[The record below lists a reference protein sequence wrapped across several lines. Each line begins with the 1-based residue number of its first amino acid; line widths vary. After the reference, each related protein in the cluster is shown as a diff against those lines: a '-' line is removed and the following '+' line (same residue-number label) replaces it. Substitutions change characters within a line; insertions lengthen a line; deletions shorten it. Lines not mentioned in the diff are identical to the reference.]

1 MEIMEKIIYV
11 YFTGS
16 CLSYLLMRFYFYRN
30 SKFVGA
36 ETHSNLILSSFG
48 FFLSWIMAIFLIILI
63 VIKEDLIKK
72 GQLNKKDFL

>member
-30 SKFVGA
+30 SKFVGIK
-36 ETHSNLILSSFG
+36 TYGNTLLSLLCFS
-48 FFLSWIMAIFLIILI
+48 LSWIMVIFLIILI
-63 VIKEDLIKK
+63 GIKENLIKK
-72 GQLNKKDFL
+72 GQLNKEDFL